1 MTDNHPT
8 DKIRDIMRELRSAGP
23 VDDRTSS
30 AHLDDDVVATIVEGI
45 NPNTH
50 RGAMAHLSECAEC
63 RRRLTAVANLLDD
76 ASVAAEVDNLEPSVK
91 RVAAR
96 RWSAAQ
102 WGAVAT
108 LAAAAGL
115 AIVLVGP
122 DKLNVR
128 ADGPVVSSETRRE
141 GTVTTTAAPRILSP
155 AAIGAGDSLRWTS
168 VPGADL
174 YRVQVWDRE
183 GNVLLA
189 MDTRDTALALP
200 AQITHAGGSYL
211 WEVKA
216 RTGWDRWVSS
226 DFLEFTVRSPSAR

>member
-1 MTDNHPT
+1 VSDNHPT
-8 DKIRDIMRELRSAGP
+8 EEIRDIMRKLRSAGP
-23 VDDRTSS
+23 VDDRALS
-30 AHLDDDVVATIVEGI
+30 AHLDDDVIATIVEGI
-45 NPNTH
+45 DPNTH
-50 RGAMAHLSECAEC
+50 REAIAHLSECGDC

-76 ASVAAEVDNLEPSVK
+76 ALVAAEVDNLEPSVK

-96 RWSAAQ
+96 RWSPAQ
-102 WGAVAT
+102 WGIVGT

-128 ADGPVVSSETRRE
+128 AGGSVVFSEMRRE
-141 GTVTTTAAPRILSP
+141 GTVTTTAPPRILSP

-189 MDTRDTALALP
+189 MDTRDTTLALP
-200 AQITHAGGSYL
+200 AQISHAGGSYL

-226 DFLEFTVRSPSAR
+226 DFLELTIRVPSAR

>member
-1 MTDNHPT
+1 MSDNHPT
-8 DKIRDIMRELRSAGP
+8 EDIRDIMRELRSAGP
-23 VDDRTSS
+23 VDGRAPST
-30 AHLDDDVVATIVEGI
+30 HLDDDLIATIVEGI
-45 NPNTH
+45 DPNTH
-50 RGAMAHLSECAEC
+50 REAMAHLSGCTDC

-76 ASVAAEVDNLEPSVK
+76 PSVAAEVDRLEPPVK

-96 RWSAAQ
+96 RWSRAQ

-128 ADGPVVSSETRRE
+128 ADGSVVSSGMRRE
-141 GTVTTTAAPRILSP
+141 GTVTTTAPPRILSP
-155 AAIGAGDSLRWTS
+155 TALGGNDSLRWTS

-174 YRVQVWDRE
+174 YRIQVWDRQ
-183 GNVLLA
+183 GTVVLA
-189 MDTRDTALALP
+189 MDTRDTAFALP
-200 AQITHAGGSYL
+200 AQLTRTGGSYL

-226 DFLEFTVRSPSAR
+226 DFLEVTVRAPSTR